1 LRVLFVLFSH
11 LGVSNVDL
19 DGVVEERGGELL
31 DFLGP
36 GRGEEERGALGCGR
50 AVREH
55 VADLG
60 LEAHVKHSIC
70 FVKDQ
75 VGHLGKERDNVHKH
89 EKWLTSQKIG
99 YTVRVSD
106 KKYGGYGKEAGRGQC
121 Y

>member
-1 LRVLFVLFSH
+1 
-11 LGVSNVDL
+11 L

-60 LEAHVKHSIC
+60 LEAHVKHPIG
-70 FVKDQ
+70 FIKDQ
-75 VGHLGKERDNVHKH
+75 VGHLEKKRDNVHKH
-89 EKWLTSQKIG
+89 EKWLTSQKVE
-99 YTVRVSD
+99 YW
-106 KKYGGYGKEAGRGQC
+106 KKGKGQRAQAREMADQSEDRL
-121 Y
+121 YS